1 MKNLIMLIG
10 ILITSSTNAQFGNL
24 LNKAKEKLTEK
35 RIEKKAEISSK
46 NISETTESLETFF
59 EFPYQGID
67 YKSPITES
75 LAEILKEDAQSYSPF
90 RHIRKKGETETMHFV
105 MDYAELQPVSK
116 TINDNTLK
124 IEFFETLPNSGI
136 ETVRNSFSSKN
147 HIYLKITT
155 NSFIKDVFKLDED
168 NAVIQMR
175 LSIYD
180 DIKQKIITSNG
191 NVYINLSKAQA
202 NLKSLDI
209 DILPHTMKYT
219 AFKNKKTDSFYFSPF
234 HNMHD
239 QNTFSRNGKYKVAV
253 FVFAPEKDDWG
264 KTKSGDGI
272 IYGNSF
278 EYDFAAKD
286 VAAIESDQSAVYE
299 LLKNGIKFAKKEL
312 PKQWTLKSNAF
323 TMGLTEPQIANLY
336 VNSYSGGAKIL
347 KVVKVYAHQSGGG
360 WTIQKNDLGIPEY
373 RYSNQY
379 YTLFVKNTQ
388 SGECYFQ
395 DFSLRQ
401 EYNGGGTYASIRGDI
416 TYDTTFTDCTKM
428 K

>member
-1 MKNLIMLIG
+1 MKNLNILIA

-35 RIEKKAEISSK
+35 KIEKKAEINSK
-46 NISETTESLETFF
+46 TNAMTTEDLETFF

-105 MDYAELQPVSK
+105 KDYAELQPVSK

-124 IEFFETLPNSGI
+124 IEFYEVLPNSGI
-136 ETVRNSFSSKN
+136 ETFRNSFSSKN

-155 NSFIKDVFKLDED
+155 KIAIKDVFKLDED
-168 NAVIQMR
+168 KAEIQLR
-175 LSIYD
+175 ISIYD
-180 DIKQKIITSNG
+180 DVKQKITNSNG

-209 DILPHTMKYT
+209 DILPHTMKNT
-219 AFKNKKTDSFYFSPF
+219 AYGNDEFYFSPF
-234 HNMHD
+234 PNMHN
-239 QNTFSRNGKYKVAV
+239 QNTFTQNGKYKVAV
-253 FVFAPEKDDWG
+253 FIFAPEKDDWG

-286 VAAIESDQSAVYE
+286 TEAIKSDQSAVYE

-312 PKQWTLKSNAF
+312 PKQWMLKSNAF
-323 TMGLTEPQIANLY
+323 TMGLTEQQIANLY

-379 YTLFVKNTQ
+379 YTLFVKNTET
-388 SGECYFQ
+388 SECYFQ

-401 EYNGGGTYASIRGDI
+401 EYNGGGTYAAIRGDI
-416 TYDTTFTDCTKM
+416 TYDTTFTDCSKM